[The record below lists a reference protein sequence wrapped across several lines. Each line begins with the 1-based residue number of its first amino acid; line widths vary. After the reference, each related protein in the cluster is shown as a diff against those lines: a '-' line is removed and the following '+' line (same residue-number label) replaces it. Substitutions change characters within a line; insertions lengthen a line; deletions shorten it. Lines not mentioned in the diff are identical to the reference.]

1 MRPVL
6 RILTALGALVLL
18 TGAAGTESTATAQP
32 DEATSGTLEVPG
44 AQLYYEVRGD
54 GPLLVM
60 VPGRKGTAD
69 SYRAV
74 AGELATR
81 YRVVTY
87 DRRGFSRSRLV
98 GAQNYARRLATD
110 AADVRRLIE
119 HLGDGPATVF
129 GGSSGATV
137 ALEVLARHPNVVRTA
152 VAHEP
157 PAMRLLPDG
166 DEKLAFFEDVYA
178 TYRRAGVDPALAQFA
193 EGTGIPQGSSC
204 ADRPDAGPQ
213 CAYEAGN
220 DMYWFERELRTYPAA
235 RPDVEALDRYSDRL
249 VLAGGRDSRQVPCCY
264 EPNRILAER
273 LGLSVLDLPGG
284 HIGMVTQPAE
294 FARELLAALDP

>member
-1 MRPVL
+1 MRTSL
-6 RILTALGALVLL
+6 RILTALTALVLL
-18 TGAAGTESTATAQP
+18 TGAGGGEGRGTTEP
-32 DEATSGTLEVPG
+32 VEATSGTLEVPG
-44 AQLYYEVRGD
+44 ARLYYEVRGE

-69 SYRAV
+69 SYRSVAV
-74 AGELATR
+74 ELSAR

-98 GAQNYARRLATD
+98 GAQDYARRLATD

-119 HLGDGPATVF
+119 HLSDEPATVF
-129 GGSSGATV
+129 GGSSGGLV
-137 ALEVLARHPNVVRTA
+137 ALEVLTRYPDVVRTA

-166 DEKLAFFEDVYA
+166 DEKVAFFHDVYG
-178 TYRRAGVDPALAQFA
+178 TYRESGVDPALDQFA

-204 ADRPDAGPQ
+204 AATGGPDEL

-220 DMYWFERELRTYPAA
+220 DMYWFERELRQYPNA
-235 RPDVEALDRYSDRL
+235 RLDVRALARHADRL
-249 VLAGGRDSRQVPCCY
+249 ILAGGRDSRQSPCCY
-264 EPNRILAER
+264 QPNAVLAER
-273 LGLSVLDLPGG
+273 LGTTVVDLPGG
-284 HIGMVTQPAE
+284 HIGMVTHAVE
-294 FARELLAALDP
+294 FARDLLDALDR